1 MAWEYNYDPKI
12 NLFVEGKIFKND
24 AKRQQ
29 KTAIEILKRL
39 RKQPGIILADEV
51 GMGKTF
57 VALAVAISV
66 ALTNGNKKP
75 VVIMIPPVLKNKW
88 PNDFNV
94 FTNRCLQVKEGT
106 VNCAVA
112 ETKLGFLKLLDD
124 EGKRRKHVIFLTHGA
139 LYREKLSDKWVK
151 IAIIQRALKN
161 RKDADS
167 LRQALFKYLG
177 KILQLNEEK
186 KNPDIIK
193 ELLLA
198 ETKKWKSILVKS
210 NIFTEHDDDP
220 IPKIIH
226 EILHQKH
233 KSTLINDLFKS
244 LDSKTPRRNSKHFD
258 KNIQDSRLALNETMS
273 LIWKEVVGS
282 MSLSLPLLIFD
293 EAHHLK
299 NADTQVASLFKTSD
313 SLEDAE
319 QVRKGFLANIFERM
333 LFLTA
338 TPFQLG
344 HHELCSVLDRF
355 NGIDWNG
362 PNAPIKGQEFYKNQ
376 LNCLRS
382 TLDIGQEAALRLDK
396 SWGDLK
402 EQDLEINNV
411 LFPNVDVWWAA
422 AKVTELNLL
431 NSKTQ
436 TIRTRLQDVKLKL
449 KKAENHLK
457 PFVIRHMKPRYL
469 DNDPGKVRRLTI
481 PGEGIVSPPLNG
493 HSTGLKIDSSAL
505 FPFLLAARL
514 TACTPQNRPVFAEGL
529 SSSFEAFRQT
539 RKRKKEESVVDEE
552 DYENPKLHILSPRE
566 LSYLAEI
573 DNFLVLNSGI
583 AWEMHPKIAATV
595 DKVKE
600 LWLKGEKVLVFCHY
614 IETGKALRQ
623 YISKAIKD
631 EISRKAIRQLKCDP
645 DDVWNELERIGT
657 HFEGAGMRLRKVV
670 EQELLTIISKYP
682 SLEESASDLMDIFKR
697 YLKTPSFLV
706 RYFPLEDTKLNKVT
720 FRKALR
726 SKDSSQMSLIKM
738 INDFLSFL
746 AQRCEPEERE
756 RYIKALLEI
765 QPGGIRTKDVS
776 RTYSEEEIQD
786 QTSDIMIGNVRLVNG
801 STKDATRQRLMLTFN
816 TPFYPDILVASSVM
830 AEGVD
835 LHLNCRHIIH
845 HDLCWNPSTL
855 EQRTGRIDRIGAKV
869 ETCKLPIEVYLP
881 YIGETQ
887 DEKMYRVVMDRERW
901 FKVVMGEKYSVDSKT
916 TEKLANRIPLPLAI
930 AEELMFKLEAGS
942 SIFPSAADW
951 QSKNP

>member
-1 MAWEYNYDPKI
+1 MAWEYKYDPKI
-12 NLFVEGKIFKND
+12 NLFVEGKILKND

-39 RKQPGIILADEV
+39 HNQPGLILADEV

-66 ALTNGNKKP
+66 AITNGNKKP

-124 EGKRRKHVIFLTHGA
+124 EGRRRKHVIFLTHGA
-139 LYREKLSDKWVK
+139 LYREKLGDKWVK
-151 IAIIQRALKN
+151 IAIVQRALKN
-161 RKDADS
+161 RKDADG
-167 LRQALFKYLG
+167 LRQALYKYLG
-177 KILQLNEEK
+177 KVLQLNEEK
-186 KNPDIIK
+186 KSPDIVK
-193 ELLLA
+193 ELLQS
-198 ETKKWKSILVKS
+198 ETRKWKSILVKS

-220 IPKIIH
+220 IPTIV
-226 EILHQKH
+226 HQVMHSKL
-233 KSTLINDLFKS
+233 KTSFFNDLFHT
-244 LDSKTPRRNSKHFD
+244 LERTIPRRNSKNFE
-258 KNIQDSRLALNETMS
+258 KNIQDSRIALNDSVSVIWKKVIDTMS
-273 LIWKEVVGS
+273 LN
-282 MSLSLPLLIFD
+282 LPLLIFD

-299 NADTQVASLFKTSD
+299 NAETQVASLFKTAD
-313 SLEDAE
+313 SQEDAN
-319 QVRKGFLANIFERM
+319 QVQKGFLANIFERM

-362 PNAPIKGQEFYKNQ
+362 SNAPKKGQDFYKNQ
-376 LNCLRS
+376 LTNLRS

-396 SWGDLK
+396 SWGELK
-402 EQDLEINNV
+402 ELDLEMSNSAFSNIDN
-411 LFPNVDVWWAA
+411 WWAA
-422 AKVTELNLL
+422 VKETEFNSLNI
-431 NSKTQ
+431 KTQ
-436 TIRTRLQDVKLKL
+436 TIRTRYQDLKLKL
-449 KKAENHLK
+449 KKAESHLK
-457 PFVIRHMKPRYL
+457 PFVIRHLKPRFL
-469 DNDPGKVRRLTI
+469 DNDPGKLRRLTI
-481 PGEGIVSPPLNG
+481 PGEGIISPPLNG
-493 HSTGLKIDSSAL
+493 DSAGLKIDSAAL

-514 TACTPQNRPVFAEGL
+514 TACTPQYRPIFAEGL
-529 SSSFEAFRQT
+529 SSSYEAFRQT
-539 RKRKKEESVVDEE
+539 RKRKAESVVDKE
-552 DYENPKLHILSPRE
+552 DIENSKLHILSPKE
-566 LSYLAEI
+566 LLYLEEI
-573 DNFLVLNSGI
+573 DDFLILNSGI
-583 AWEMHPKIAATV
+583 AGEMHPKIAATV
-595 DKVKE
+595 EKVKE
-600 LWLKGEKVLVFCHY
+600 LWLKGEKVVVFCHY

-623 YISKAIKD
+623 YISRAIKE
-631 EISRKAIRQLKCDP
+631 EISRKAIRQLKSDP
-645 DDVWNELERIGT
+645 EEVWNELERIGT
-657 HFEGAGMRLRKVV
+657 HFEGAGMKLRKFV
-670 EQELLTIISKYP
+670 EQELATIISKYP
-682 SLEESASDLMDIFKR
+682 TLDVFASNLMDIFKR

-706 RYFPLEDTKLNKVT
+706 RFFPLEDTKFNKAT

-726 SKDSSQMSLIKM
+726 SKDSSQMSLVKM
-738 INDFLSFL
+738 IHDFLTFL
-746 AQRCEPEERE
+746 AQREPEERE
-756 RYIKALLEI
+756 RYINALLEI

-776 RTYSEEEIQD
+776 RTYSEDEFQD

-801 STKDATRQRLMLTFN
+801 STKDVTRQRLMLTFN

-901 FKVVMGEKYSVDSKT
+901 FKIVMGEKYSVDSKT

-930 AEELMFKLEAGS
+930 AEELMFKLEA
-942 SIFPSAADW
+942 
-951 QSKNP
+951 K